1 MTRKQVCPEL
11 ERLKFESS
19 SAILEAK
26 RIRLSRDVSIH
37 EDFEMNREGHLRIYA
52 LIKHLLAGHDGHA
65 CPAGD
70 RPIVNPRKPE
80 PLPRCHKWL
89 SLP

>member
-1 MTRKQVCPEL
+1 
-11 ERLKFESS
+11 
-19 SAILEAK
+19 
-26 RIRLSRDVSIH
+26 
-37 EDFEMNREGHLRIYA
+37 MNREGHLRIYA

-80 PLPRCHKWL
+80 PPPRCHKWM